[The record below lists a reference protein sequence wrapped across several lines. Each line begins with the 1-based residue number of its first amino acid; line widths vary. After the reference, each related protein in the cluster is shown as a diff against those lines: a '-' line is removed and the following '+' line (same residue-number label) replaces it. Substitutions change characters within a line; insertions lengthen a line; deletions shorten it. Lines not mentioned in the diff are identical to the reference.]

1 MSNIGLIVTINRF
14 TQFFESQFFAFT
26 LNTLEDAYNKFI
38 SLLVDKFKNINIDF
52 PDNLLDFEYEWFK
65 RQYVKCNAFSYKIF
79 MDNKWS
85 EPWDCDD
92 IYNDMLIKMEEYE
105 IQTVPDF
112 TQMYCEPDLETEDNF
127 DCQTEIFE
135 SKIKE
140 IISHAEEIKD
150 EDSYVKDCSCD
161 KCKEGFEIQQ
171 IKKQQEEEYNKNI
184 FMDNI

>member
-1 MSNIGLIVTINRF
+1 
-14 TQFFESQFFAFT
+14 
-26 LNTLEDAYNKFI
+26 
-38 SLLVDKFKNINIDF
+38 
-52 PDNLLDFEYEWFK
+52 
-65 RQYVKCNAFSYKIF
+65 

-140 IISHAEEIKD
+140 IISHSDEIKD
-150 EDSYVKDCSCD
+150 ENSYVKDCSCD

-171 IKKQQEEEYNKNI
+171 IKKQQEEEYNKNM